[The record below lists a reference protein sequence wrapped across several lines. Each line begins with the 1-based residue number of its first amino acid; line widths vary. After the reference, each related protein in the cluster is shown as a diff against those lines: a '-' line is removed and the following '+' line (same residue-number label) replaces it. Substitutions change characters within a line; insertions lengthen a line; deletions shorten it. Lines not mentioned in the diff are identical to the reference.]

1 MRLNSTTGAVV
12 KVPKAPASLTGR
24 SGGVP
29 NVTRPMHRPTGSA
42 RGAKPL
48 PRSEKVI

>member
-1 MRLNSTTGAVV
+1 MRLNSTTGA
-12 KVPKAPASLTGR
+12 KIGRPTPPTSLTGR

-48 PRSEKVI
+48 PRTEKVM

>member
-12 KVPKAPASLTGR
+12 KRPTPPTSLTGR

-48 PRSEKVI
+48 PRSEKVV